1 MDDDRDMQVPSH
13 DGGLIRLDQGE
24 RERHLGLEDAHIM
37 MRAMRN
43 QLGVLHSRYEHG
55 ERVMRDVDE

>member
-1 MDDDRDMQVPSH
+1 MQVPSH